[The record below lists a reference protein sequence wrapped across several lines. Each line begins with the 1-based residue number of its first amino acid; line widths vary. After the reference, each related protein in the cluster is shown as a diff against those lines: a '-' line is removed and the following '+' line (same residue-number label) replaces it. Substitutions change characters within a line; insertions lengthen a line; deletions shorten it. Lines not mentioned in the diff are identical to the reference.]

1 MVFGRSGFASKAEC
15 ESDAEGVQGSLTP
28 SRTPRLN
35 RYFRGPRVTIRTI
48 FVRLPL
54 NKTFAHLSESLNPV
68 FR

>member
-1 MVFGRSGFASKAEC
+1 
-15 ESDAEGVQGSLTP
+15 VQGSLTP